1 MEKNRA
7 IYPCICTLYVYCTI
21 SKIKKFQNV
30 HKISKLIT
38 RNSYL
43 RNKSWKPEYVGSFNM
58 DWRILVFYPEP
69 IHDKAQSTFWP
80 P

>member
-1 MEKNRA
+1 MYIALSQKFHK
-7 IYPCICTLYVYCTI
+7 I
-21 SKIKKFQNV
+21 SKFQNV

-43 RNKSWKPEYVGSFNM
+43 RNKSWKPECVGSFNM

-69 IHDKAQSTFWP
+69 EARDKIY
-80 P
+80 